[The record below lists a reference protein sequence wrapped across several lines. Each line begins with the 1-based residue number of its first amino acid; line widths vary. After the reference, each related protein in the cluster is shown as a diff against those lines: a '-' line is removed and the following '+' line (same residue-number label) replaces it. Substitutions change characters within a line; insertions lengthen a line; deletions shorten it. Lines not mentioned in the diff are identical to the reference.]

1 MDERRFSL
9 TESNDR
15 NFINSFAKGLQLIMT
30 FTRER
35 PKLSLT
41 EVAKANDMNLPT
53 TRRYLHTLTKLGFL
67 IKDESINTFQLTP
80 KVLRLGS
87 WIIGSM
93 GIKERLLPYM
103 ISIRNEW
110 DVTTHCA
117 IIEGKEVVTVERIRS
132 SDVVNLDLSAGSRLP
147 LHATSLGKAILAF
160 MSPEQQKE
168 IAEQLDFK
176 PLTPYTISDMN
187 LFLMELEKTKLRGFA
202 IAVQELSLGLK
213 TMATPVFNSEG
224 IVEASFGVSYPLTR
238 AQENGLEEALIKR
251 LHEIRD
257 NA

>member
-1 MDERRFSL
+1 MDES
-9 TESNDR
+9 DR
-15 NFINSFAKGLQLIMT
+15 NFINSLAKGLGLIMH
-30 FTRER
+30 FSKER
-35 PKLSLT
+35 PNRSLT
-41 EVAKANDMNLPT
+41 EIAKANDMNLPT

-67 IKDESINTFQLTP
+67 IKDESAKTFQLTP

-87 WIIGSM
+87 WLLGSM

-103 ISIRNEW
+103 TSIRNEW

-117 IIEGKEVVTVERIRS
+117 IIEGREIVTVERLRS

-160 MSPEQQKE
+160 MSPDQQKK
-168 IAEQLDFK
+168 ITEQLDLK
-176 PLTPYTISDMN
+176 ALTPYTISDAN
-187 LFLMELEKTKLRGFA
+187 LFLMELEKTKQRGYA

-213 TMATPVFNSEG
+213 TMAAPVFDSQG
-224 IVEASFGVSYPLTR
+224 MVEASFGVSYPLTR
-238 AQENGLEEALIKR
+238 AQENGFEEALIKK
-251 LHEIRD
+251 LFEIKN

>member
-1 MDERRFSL
+1 MM
-9 TESNDR
+9 
-15 NFINSFAKGLQLIMT
+15 SFTK
-30 FTRER
+30 ER
-35 PKLSLT
+35 PKLNLT
-41 EVAKANDMNLPT
+41 EVAKDNNMNLPT
-53 TRRYLHTLTKLGFL
+53 ARRYLLTLKKLGFM
-67 IKDESINTFQLTP
+67 IKDESTQTFQLTL

-87 WIIGSM
+87 WVISSM

-103 ISIRNEW
+103 ISIRNEL

-117 IIEGKEVVTVERIRS
+117 ILEGNEVVTVERIRS

-168 IAEQLDFK
+168 ITKQLDYK
-176 PLTPYTISDMN
+176 TLTPYTITNMN
-187 LFLMELEKTKLRGFA
+187 QLSEELEKTRQRGYS
-202 IAVQELSLGLK
+202 IADQELSLGLK
-213 TMATPVFNSEG
+213 TMAIPVFNSKK

-238 AQENGLEEALIKR
+238 ADENGFEEVLIQK
-251 LHEIRD
+251 LFEIKD

>member
-1 MDERRFSL
+1 MGEL
-9 TESNDR
+9 DR
-15 NFINSFAKGLQLIMT
+15 NFVNSLAKGLRLLMHFSKEQ
-30 FTRER
+30 
-35 PKLSLT
+35 PNWSLT
-41 EVAKANDMNLPT
+41 QIAKVNDMNLPT
-53 TRRYLHTLTKLGFL
+53 TRRYLHTLTKLGFM
-67 IKDESINTFQLTP
+67 IKDEPTKTFQLTP

-103 ISIRNEW
+103 TSIRNEW

-117 IIEGKEVVTVERIRS
+117 IIEGKEIVNVERIRS

-147 LHATSLGKAILAF
+147 LHATSMGKAILAF
-160 MSPEQQKE
+160 MSPAQQKE
-168 IAEQLDFK
+168 ITEQLDFK
-176 PLTPYTISDMN
+176 SLTPYTISDMN
-187 LFLMELEKTKLRGFA
+187 LFLIELEKTKQRGFA

-213 TMATPVFNSEG
+213 TMATPVFNSQG

-238 AQENGLEEALIKR
+238 AQENGFEEALIKR
-251 LHEIRD
+251 LFEIRE